1 MEMLLRADMIS
12 CSYISQLQMEG
23 RHVATQALK
32 KGHANFILED
42 IKSAH
47 SLINKEAKVEDFL
60 QLFEIRIE
68 GLCLNLRVI

>member
-47 SLINKEAKVEDFL
+47 SLINKEANV
-60 QLFEIRIE
+60 
-68 GLCLNLRVI
+68 